1 MRRQRELDAVTRRVI
16 VALAE
21 ETGLRKEKASAIE
34 QLGHLLS
41 EYRQQQQRV
50 AHRDSIRQRAK
61 ALKAEVMK
69 HAQAAIG
76 YRRRREA
83 LFQKCGVEDE
93 RGLRQLAD
101 RLAEA
106 DSLRKKRADATRE
119 IAAAIGKHGTEADF
133 APLLAPD
140 SIGRLESD
148 WESLSSQGETI
159 DKQLKELLQQRGAL
173 VEQQRAA
180 AADQSLAKKQLE
192 LDVVGAQI
200 VEKVE
205 AWRERAAVGILLDEI
220 RDEYE
225 KFRQPETLCEASIY
239 MAKLTS
245 GKYKRIWTPLANDIL
260 LVDTEDGKSLPVEV
274 LSRGTREQ
282 LFVSL
287 RLALVAAFA
296 RRGIHLPMILDD
308 VFVNFDAGRTKI
320 AVSVLREF
328 AREGH
333 QLLVF
338 TCHEHVWRMFA
349 NVKADTRRIPD
360 RYNKNEEIAD
370 PEALPEPEPGPVVE
384 LPTPE
389 PEPEPVAVAVEE
401 TTVPEPIEETIEKIV
416 TEDDVESEPIAPLLD
431 EVEYSWHELS
441 ANGSTNGKSN
451 GAAKPSKNG
460 RHKPAP
466 PTPSLRPW
474 TAAPMIHR
482 PDWW

>member
-1 MRRQRELDAVTRRVI
+1 
-16 VALAE
+16 
-21 ETGLRKEKASAIE
+21 
-34 QLGHLLS
+34 LLS

-61 ALKAEVMK
+61 ALKAEVLK

-76 YRRRREA
+76 YRRRREV

-106 DSLRKKRADATRE
+106 DGLRKKRADATRE
-119 IAAAIGKHGTEADF
+119 IAAAIGKHGSEADF
-133 APLLAPD
+133 ATFLSPD
-140 SIGRLESD
+140 AIGRLEGD
-148 WESLSSQGETI
+148 WESLSAQGETI

-225 KFRQPETLCEASIY
+225 KFRQPETLREASIY

-308 VFVNFDAGRTKI
+308 VFVNFGAGRTKI

-338 TCHEHVWRMFA
+338 TCHEHVWRLFA
-349 NVKADTRRIPD
+349 DVKADTRQIPD
-360 RYNKNEEIAD
+360 RYNQNEEVD
-370 PEALPEPEPGPVVE
+370 EPKSLPEPEPVFE
-384 LPTPE
+384 LPAPE
-389 PEPEPVAVAVEE
+389 PEPEPELVAVAEK
-401 TTVPEPIEETIEKIV
+401 PEPVPPSVDETETIEEFV
-416 TEDDVESEPIAPLLD
+416 TEYDDEPEPVAPLLD
-431 EVEYSWHELS
+431 EVEYSWHEW
-441 ANGSTNGKSN
+441 NGNGNGKPN

-460 RHKPAP
+460 RHKSA
-466 PTPSLRPW
+466 TSAPSLRPW
-474 TAAPMIHR
+474 PAEPMIHR